1 MPDPTPLLP
10 VETLTAEQEHK
21 LKRENARLRKQLEA
35 ALEEKVLNETYEAF
49 ITDCLERSRRA
60 MPPVWT
66 RPTAAARRHQV
77 IPVTLFSDWHF
88 DEVVRPEEVQ
98 QRNAYNREIALRR
111 LRRYFAGV
119 CKVAHE
125 YVHSFHYPGIVIAML
140 GDVFSGNIHEELRN
154 TNADKIMGSLLY
166 WLDPVCSG
174 LQMLADAFG
183 KVWVVSVV
191 GNHGRNTVK
200 PIAKQRVRDNFD
212 WLFARLL
219 EKIISR
225 GKLGRHVE
233 WLIADAQK
241 QPFSLYDTRFIASHG
256 DEARGGSGIAGML
269 SPQLIAAARMRKT
282 YSFDIWVLGHWHYLS
297 AYRGI
302 RVNGSGK
309 GWDEFAQISNFDYQ
323 RPMQDFFLVAP
334 QAGVIASWPIFC
346 EEPEDAPRARRSG
359 EGPQLV

>member
-1 MPDPTPLLP
+1 MKDQDLLSA
-10 VETLTAEQEHK
+10 ETLTAEQEHK
-21 LKRENARLRKQLEA
+21 LKRENRRLREQLEA
-35 ALEEKVLNETYEAF
+35 ALEQRVLNETYEAF
-49 ITDCLERSRRA
+49 VSDCLEQSRRA
-60 MPPVWT
+60 QPPAWT
-66 RPTAAARRHQV
+66 LARAAKRRHQV

-98 QRNAYNREIALRR
+98 HRNAYNREIAERR
-111 LRRYFAGV
+111 LRHYIEGV
-119 CKVAHE
+119 VKVAHE
-125 YVHSFHYPGIVIAML
+125 YVHGFHYPGIVVVML
-140 GDVFSGNIHEELRN
+140 GDVFSGNIHEELRS
-154 TNADKIMGSLLY
+154 TNADKIMGSLLH
-166 WLDPVCSG
+166 WLDPMCSG
-174 LQMLADAFG
+174 LQLLAEAFG
-183 KVWVVSVV
+183 RVWVVSVV

-219 EKIISR
+219 QKVMSR
-225 GKLGRHVE
+225 GAAGRKVE
-233 WLIADAQK
+233 WLIADSQK

-282 YSFDIWVLGHWHYLS
+282 YDFDIWLLGHWHYLS

-309 GWDEFAQISNFDYQ
+309 GWDEYAQIANFDYQ

-334 QAGVIASWPIFC
+334 HAGVIAS
-346 EEPEDAPRARRSG
+346 
-359 EGPQLV
+359 